1 VTLPFERTWAVC
13 NTREFLVE
21 ICTGQIPRIP
31 SAVRE
36 RARSLLKHFPHDFEL
51 SQAAKTAP
59 DVFSD
64 TVEEWRERFIDGRV
78 SDPGGT

>member
-1 VTLPFERTWAVC
+1 MTLPFERTWAVS

-21 ICTGQIPRIP
+21 ICTREVKGIP

-36 RARSLLKHFPHDFEL
+36 RARRLLRHFPHDFEL
-51 SQAAKTAP
+51 SQAAETAP
-59 DVFSD
+59 DVFCD